1 MATGKIT
8 LAKLN
13 DLEGWLWDEKVCGF
27 GVRRQKR
34 GTFYYV
40 RVRHNGSQI
49 MRSIGRHGS
58 PWTPDT
64 ARAKALELLGQLAS
78 GANPFT
84 QPLTASG
91 GFGAEI
97 NRYLLRRRG
106 SLKPRSFNAVERH
119 LRQYSAPLH
128 KLPLADIDRRTIAV
142 LLGQIETSSGAT
154 TRNRLRSSL
163 SAFWAWAIAEGLA
176 EQNPV
181 AGTMKAEVGASRDR
195 VLTQEELRK
204 LWHALTDNRFSEIVR
219 LLLLTAC
226 RRNEIGNLTWE
237 EIDLKRNLIVLPPDR
252 TKNGRG
258 LELPLSTQALAVIER
273 VPRRNS
279 SPFLFSD
286 AKGFSG
292 WDQDKMR
299 LDGRLGIAPWRL
311 HDCRRTC
318 ATGMAELGVNPW
330 IIEAVLNHYSKSTL
344 GNVEL
349 PGHKASVA
357 GIYNRAKYTDEMRS
371 ALQRWADYLEK
382 ITA

>member
-1 MATGKIT
+1 MAIGKIT

-13 DLEGWLWDEKVCGF
+13 GLEGWLWDEKVCGF
-27 GVRRQKR
+27 GVRKQKR

-40 RVRHNGSQI
+40 RVRHNGQQV

-78 GANPFT
+78 GADLFT
-84 QPLTASG
+84 QPLVASG

-97 NRYLLRRRG
+97 NRYLLRRER

-128 KLPLADIDRRTIAV
+128 KLPLAEIDRRTIAV
-142 LLGQIETSSGAT
+142 LLGQVETECGAV

-163 SAFWAWAIAEGLA
+163 SAFWAWAIAEGLC
-176 EQNPV
+176 EQSPV
-181 AGTMKAEVGASRDR
+181 NGTMKADEGASRDR
-195 VLTQEELRK
+195 VLTQDELK
-204 LWHALTDNRFSEIVR
+204 ALWHALSDNRFSEIVR

-226 RRNEIGNLTWE
+226 RRNEIGNLTWD
-237 EIDLKRNLIVLPPDR
+237 EIDLKRKLIVLPPDR

-258 LELPLSTQALAVIER
+258 LELPLSAQALAVIER
-273 VPRRNS
+273 TPRRNS
-279 SPFLFSD
+279 SAFLFRD
-286 AKGFSG
+286 ANGDKG

-299 LDGRLGIAPWRL
+299 LDARLGIAPWRL
-311 HDCRRTC
+311 HDCRRST
-318 ATGMAELGVNPW
+318 ATYMGELGVLPH
-330 IIEAVLNHYSKSTL
+330 IIEACLNHQS
-344 GNVEL
+344 
-349 PGHKASVA
+349 GHKSGVA
-357 GIYNRAKYTDEMRS
+357 GIYNRAKYADEMRA
-371 ALQRWADYLEK
+371 ALQRWADHLDE

>member
-27 GVRRQKR
+27 GVRKQKR

-40 RVRHNGSQI
+40 RVRHNGSQV

-64 ARAKALELLGQLAS
+64 ARTKALELLGQLAS
-78 GANPFT
+78 GADPFT
-84 QPLTASG
+84 QPLASGG

-97 NRYLLRRRG
+97 NRYLLRRQG

-128 KLPLADIDRRTIAV
+128 KLPLADIDRRAIAV
-142 LLGQIETSSGAT
+142 LLGQIETECGAT

-163 SAFWAWAIAEGLA
+163 SAFWAWAIAEGLT

-181 AGTMKAEVGASRDR
+181 TGTVKADEGASRDR
-195 VLTQEELRK
+195 VLTPEEIK
-204 LWHALTDNRFSEIVR
+204 ALWHNLSDNRFCEIVR

-226 RRNEIGNLTWE
+226 RRNEIGNLTWD
-237 EIDLKRNLIVLPPDR
+237 EIDLKRKLIVLPPDR

-258 LELPLSTQALAVIER
+258 LELPLSRQALAVIER
-273 VPRRNS
+273 TPRRNTT
-279 SPFLFSD
+279 PFLFSD
-286 AKGFSG
+286 ANGYKG

-299 LDGRLGIAPWRL
+299 LDARLGIAPWRL
-311 HDCRRTC
+311 HDLRRTA
-318 ATGMAELGVNPW
+318 ATQMAELGVQPW
-330 IIEAVLNHYSKSTL
+330 YVEAVLNHQS
-344 GNVEL
+344 
-349 PGHKASVA
+349 GHKSGVA
-357 GIYNRAKYTDEMRS
+357 GIYNRARYVGEMRS
-371 ALQRWADYLEK
+371 ALQRWADHLDQ
-382 ITA
+382 ITK